1 MGVNQ
6 VEAIGG
12 TTRRFGQRLRD
23 HGRILWALLLREL
36 ATRYGRDN
44 LGFLWIIAEPLVFCG
59 AVVILWKIVK
69 PPFEHGLPIVPFVV
83 TGYMP
88 IILVRHMITQALT
101 CVRSNGSLLYHRQ
114 ISVLHLFIARL
125 TLEFIGVSL
134 AFAVVVGIL
143 ILYGFMEPPKNLYLV
158 YCGWL
163 MLAWI
168 TTGLAMIL
176 GAIAE
181 TVVFAERFVAAFTYI
196 LVPASGTFYMVAWL
210 PPQFREMVLLLP
222 FLHPVEMVR
231 SGFFGA
237 AAPAYYHVGYAFTW
251 GLGMIAF
258 GLLLIQ
264 FVRNRVEIE

>member
-1 MGVNQ
+1 MESVRN
-6 VEAIGG
+6 
-12 TTRRFGQRLRD
+12 TRRFAGSLRE
-23 HGRILWALLLREL
+23 HARILWALLLREL

-44 LGFLWIIAEPLVFCG
+44 LGFLWIIAEPLVFC
-59 AVVILWKIVK
+59 ASVEILWKIVK
-69 PPFEHGLPIVPFVV
+69 PPDEQGLPIVPFVV

-101 CVRSNGSLLYHRQ
+101 CVVRSNGSLLYHRQ

-143 ILYGFMEPPKNLYLV
+143 VLYGFMNLPANLYQV
-158 YCGWL
+158 YGGWL

-168 TTGLAMIL
+168 TLGLAMIL

-196 LVPASGTFYMVAWL
+196 LVPASGTFYMVAWII
-210 PPQFREMVLLLP
+210 PRNFANSCSICPSSI
-222 FLHPVEMVR
+222 R
-231 SGFFGA
+231 S
-237 AAPAYYHVGYAFTW
+237 
-251 GLGMIAF
+251 
-258 GLLLIQ
+258 
-264 FVRNRVEIE
+264 R